1 MKHDDQYL
9 IKIGDL
15 VSLHSPED
23 DDPDEIVTIG
33 VVTEVFGSYF
43 RAHYTYKVLNSEGYV
58 HEYDE
63 PYWEARVLNEA

>member
-1 MKHDDQYL
+1 MKHKDQYL

-15 VSLHSPED
+15 VSLHSPEGTD
-23 DDPDEIVTIG
+23 KVVTIG
-33 VVTEVFGSYF
+33 VVTEVLGGYF
-43 RAHYTYKVLNSEGYV
+43 RAHYTYKVLNSEGYI